1 MFNLRR
7 VMIKYFSQQS
17 CIIIQTIAQQLNC
30 LNSCIFFINV
40 LPQLF
45 FFLLQIHLQC
55 VMAFNSPLIS
65 GDFQT
70 SNNGRKLLS
79 GFLPY
84 RQLR

>member
-7 VMIKYFSQQS
+7 VMIKHFSQQS
-17 CIIIQTIAQQLNC
+17 CIIISTIVQQLNC
-30 LNSCIFFINV
+30 LNSCIF
-40 LPQLF
+40 LQLCSPTIV

-70 SNNGRKLLS
+70 SNIGRKLLS
-79 GFLPY
+79 GFLPC

>member
-7 VMIKYFSQQS
+7 VMIKHFSEQS
-17 CIIIQTIAQQLNC
+17 CIIISTIVQQLNC
-30 LNSCIFFINV
+30 LNSCIFFHQCSPTIV
-40 LPQLF
+40 F
-45 FFLLQIHLQC
+45 FVHIHLQC
-55 VMAFNSPLIS
+55 VMTFNSPLIS